1 MNLSNNVAS
10 NDEDTSGITGK
21 NDEVAG
27 HGHVDGLEER
37 GEEAQSNSA
46 NISHLQLSLHL
57 ESVLPPVHLYPR
69 LPTGQPR

>member
-21 NDEVAG
+21 NDKVAG

-46 NISHLQLSLHL
+46 NIFT
-57 ESVLPPVHLYPR
+57 PPAEPSS
-69 LPTGQPR
+69 